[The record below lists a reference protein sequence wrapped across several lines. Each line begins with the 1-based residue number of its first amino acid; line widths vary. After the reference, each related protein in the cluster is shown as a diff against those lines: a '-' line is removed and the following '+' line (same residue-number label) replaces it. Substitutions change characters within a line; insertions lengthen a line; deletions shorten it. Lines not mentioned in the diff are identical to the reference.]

1 MSAVVSDNP
10 LAELAQSC
18 GLTMKR
24 REVVKAR
31 HGDSNFLEKE
41 DKQGEKALKALRPI
55 AVEADP
61 FFSIQAME
69 TMLGHQRMEMHRLIH
84 GYHETAMRF
93 LLRKEEDWRRSEME
107 SKDLKSHNEALKKV
121 AGSGG
126 MGLDSPI
133 GSKGSKDL
141 LGSGDSKSTFVL
153 NVQLEKTREQ
163 LLECE
168 KQHRFVQAEN
178 FELREQLAAMQAVGA
193 GYGGILSQNVQSPMW
208 NDMSWA
214 VPNADFAPPMH
225 EKTADGLPVKG
236 TVTSFLEKLSTTQSN
251 PLDRL
256 ERAQSKLD
264 AWAAS
269 HHPRP
274 DPALQGLAASVDY
287 STMELPGTD
296 EVRPEIEDKA
306 TTNDQEDEDIA
317 IGYIRSGKKKKKK
330 DNKRRSLMMK
340 DRVQELFDKPINVKD
355 KYKTTGITQKIV
367 RSPWFEN
374 TCMAVIFLNAIWI
387 GIEMSFNPAEVL
399 AYADP
404 PFIIVE
410 NLFCVFFFAEIVLR
424 LHAFSRMCNAF
435 RDRWFVFDLTLV
447 ILMVIETWLMFL
459 IMTVSTDTSQ
469 SQEQAFDSSVLRL
482 LKLSRLTRVARI
494 ARLLRQVPEVMIL
507 LKGIGVASRSVFF
520 TCLILLSV
528 IYIFSIALTQLS
540 EGTPLGTA
548 YFPTLVDGMFSLLFH
563 ACFFQGLPDLARLCF
578 QENFLYGLSLLV
590 FVVLAPLTVMNLI
603 VGVLVEVVGVVA
615 AAEQEASTRN
625 AIFEALQEALERL
638 GPRKKEDVIARGE
651 FAGLVN
657 RPDLVGIFLESGI
670 DVVAI
675 LRDPDMV
682 FAGEAEMSIT
692 EFLEETIALRGSNPA
707 TVRDLGQLKLQ
718 TLGARWNAVISNAL
732 RVHRFSAEDPSR
744 NANTRSAT
752 HADFQ
757 VGTEPSGR
765 EPVVQAQDGAGAG
778 VSVDAG
784 YMDCMRRWVHAPASS
799 LLPELWD
806 SMLAQVAAL
815 RHSSLAQRHLVAI
828 LSLKDTLVV
837 ANFRAGEERDTAG
850 FGSAA
855 SAGLAIRCIFK
866 VADRV
871 VSCVFAIL

>member
-1 MSAVVSDNP
+1 
-10 LAELAQSC
+10 
-18 GLTMKR
+18 
-24 REVVKAR
+24 
-31 HGDSNFLEKE
+31 
-41 DKQGEKALKALRPI
+41 
-55 AVEADP
+55 
-61 FFSIQAME
+61 
-69 TMLGHQRMEMHRLIH
+69 MEMHRLIH

-107 SKDLKSHNEALKKV
+107 TKDLKSQNEALKKV
-121 AGSGG
+121 TGSAGLG
-126 MGLDSPI
+126 GLDSPV

-193 GYGGILSQNVQSPMW
+193 GYGGILSQNAQSPMW

-296 EVRPEIEDKA
+296 DMRPEIEDKA

-355 KYKTTGITQKIV
+355 KYKTTGITQRIV

-435 RDRWFVFDLTLV
+435 RDKWFVLFGYPSSIPLC
-447 ILMVIETWLMFL
+447 
-459 IMTVSTDTSQ
+459 SQ
-469 SQEQAFDSSVLRL
+469 SPFANCASAKQPISGSGLGF
-482 LKLSRLTRVARI
+482 SR
-494 ARLLRQVPEVMIL
+494 
-507 LKGIGVASRSVFF
+507 
-520 TCLILLSV
+520 
-528 IYIFSIALTQLS
+528 
-540 EGTPLGTA
+540 
-548 YFPTLVDGMFSLLFH
+548 FSL
-563 ACFFQGLPDLARLCF
+563 Q
-578 QENFLYGLSLLV
+578 
-590 FVVLAPLTVMNLI
+590 
-603 VGVLVEVVGVVA
+603 
-615 AAEQEASTRN
+615 AS
-625 AIFEALQEALERL
+625 
-638 GPRKKEDVIARGE
+638 
-651 FAGLVN
+651 
-657 RPDLVGIFLESGI
+657 
-670 DVVAI
+670 
-675 LRDPDMV
+675 
-682 FAGEAEMSIT
+682 
-692 EFLEETIALRGSNPA
+692 
-707 TVRDLGQLKLQ
+707 
-718 TLGARWNAVISNAL
+718 
-732 RVHRFSAEDPSR
+732 
-744 NANTRSAT
+744 
-752 HADFQ
+752 
-757 VGTEPSGR
+757 
-765 EPVVQAQDGAGAG
+765 
-778 VSVDAG
+778 
-784 YMDCMRRWVHAPASS
+784 
-799 LLPELWD
+799 
-806 SMLAQVAAL
+806 
-815 RHSSLAQRHLVAI
+815 
-828 LSLKDTLVV
+828 
-837 ANFRAGEERDTAG
+837 G
-850 FGSAA
+850 FG
-855 SAGLAIRCIFK
+855 
-866 VADRV
+866 
-871 VSCVFAIL
+871 

>member
-1 MSAVVSDNP
+1 
-10 LAELAQSC
+10 
-18 GLTMKR
+18 MKR

-107 SKDLKSHNEALKKV
+107 TKDLKSQNEALKKV
-121 AGSGG
+121 TGSAGLG
-126 MGLDSPI
+126 GLDSPV

-193 GYGGILSQNVQSPMW
+193 GYGGILSQNAQSPMW

-296 EVRPEIEDKA
+296 DMRPEIEDKA

-355 KYKTTGITQKIV
+355 KYKTTGITQRIV

-435 RDRWFVFDLTLV
+435 RDKWFVFDLTLV

-469 SQEQAFDSSVLRL
+469 TQEQAFDSSVLRL

-651 FAGLVN
+651 FAALVN

-682 FAGEAEMSIT
+682 FAGEAEMSLT

-718 TLGARWNAVISNAL
+718 ILREMRARGRPPMAM
-732 RVHRFSAEDPSR
+732 SR
-744 NANTRSAT
+744 
-752 HADFQ
+752 
-757 VGTEPSGR
+757 
-765 EPVVQAQDGAGAG
+765 
-778 VSVDAG
+778 
-784 YMDCMRRWVHAPASS
+784 
-799 LLPELWD
+799 
-806 SMLAQVAAL
+806 
-815 RHSSLAQRHLVAI
+815 
-828 LSLKDTLVV
+828 
-837 ANFRAGEERDTAG
+837 
-850 FGSAA
+850 
-855 SAGLAIRCIFK
+855 
-866 VADRV
+866 
-871 VSCVFAIL
+871 